1 MDASTS
7 SYRYLTT
14 KTINDII
21 ENNMVFFKKKNNYFK
36 VYMQLILTTGK
47 IFIVLSTLNLG
58 SSMHMMILNVY
69 RLMPK
74 KFRI

>member
-1 MDASTS
+1 
-7 SYRYLTT
+7 
-14 KTINDII
+14 
-21 ENNMVFFKKKNNYFK
+21 
-36 VYMQLILTTGK
+36 MQLILTTGK

-58 SSMHMMILNVY
+58 LSMHMMILNVY